1 MSVKP
6 GVATTRT
13 IIKDGEGIGNTGS
26 TTQGAPTPLPYGRQM
41 QTDGLT
47 ASGNDNTPT

>member
-13 IIKDGEGIGNTGS
+13 IPAGEAVGTTRS
-26 TTQGAPTPLPYGRQM
+26 ETQGAPTPLEYGRQVLS
-41 QTDGLT
+41 DGLT
-47 ASGNDNTPT
+47 ARGDANT

>member
-13 IIKDGEGIGNTGS
+13 IPAGQAVGGTGS
-26 TTQGAPTPLPYGRQM
+26 TTHAAPTPLEYGRQL
-41 QTDGLT
+41 QSDGLD
-47 ASGNDNTPT
+47 ARGDANT

>member
-13 IIKDGEGIGNTGS
+13 IPAGQAVGS
-26 TTQGAPTPLPYGRQM
+26 TVSSETKGAMSPLEYGRQV
-41 QTDGLT
+41 QANGLT
-47 ASGNDNTPT
+47 ARGDANS

>member
-13 IIKDGEGIGNTGS
+13 LSAGRGVGGTGS
-26 TTQGAPTPLPYGRQM
+26 ETKAGPPPLEYGRQV
-41 QTDGLT
+41 QSDGLT
-47 ASGNDNTPT
+47 ARGDA

>member
-13 IIKDGEGIGNTGS
+13 IPAGQAIGPTVS
-26 TTQGAPTPLPYGRQM
+26 SETHAAPTPLEYGRQL
-41 QTDGLT
+41 QANGLT
-47 ASGNDNTPT
+47 ARGDANT

>member
-13 IIKDGEGIGNTGS
+13 IPAGQAVGTTRSE
-26 TTQGAPTPLPYGRQM
+26 TQGAPTPLEYGRQLPAN
-41 QTDGLT
+41 GLS
-47 ASGNDNTPT
+47 AMGDANT

>member
-13 IIKDGEGIGNTGS
+13 IASGEAVGTTS
-26 TTQGAPTPLPYGRQM
+26 SETQGAPTPLEYGRQI
-41 QTDGLT
+41 QANGLT
-47 ASGNDNTPT
+47 ARGDANT

>member
-13 IIKDGEGIGNTGS
+13 IPAAQAVGTTRSE
-26 TTQGAPTPLPYGRQM
+26 TQGAMTPLEYGRQL
-41 QTDGLT
+41 QSDGLT
-47 ASGNDNTPT
+47 ARGDANT

>member
-13 IIKDGEGIGNTGS
+13 IVKNGEGIGNTGS
-26 TTQGAPTPLPYGRQM
+26 TTQGAPTPLPYGRTM
-41 QTDGLT
+41 LSDGMT
-47 ASGNDNTPT
+47 KSGNATT

>member
-13 IIKDGEGIGNTGS
+13 IPAGQAVGS
-26 TTQGAPTPLPYGRQM
+26 TLSSETKGAPSPLEYGRQL
-41 QTDGLT
+41 QANGLT
-47 ASGNDNTPT
+47 ARGDANT